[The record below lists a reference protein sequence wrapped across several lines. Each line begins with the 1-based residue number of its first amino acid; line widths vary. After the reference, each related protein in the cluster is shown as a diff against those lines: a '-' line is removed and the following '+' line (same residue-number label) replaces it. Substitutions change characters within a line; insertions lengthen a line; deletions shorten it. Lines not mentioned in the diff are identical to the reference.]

1 MGGSL
6 IIDNMVPVPYS
17 LDRGLAEIYEILNFV
32 RTTNSGWSDTVAV
45 EEYLAGSARVAIDN
59 RVAMRNLGI
68 ELGDIDIFVDRDW
81 YDDFCDNIEWDAD
94 DWHAGELL
102 FFRKGKLRST
112 ALVKVFNEIR
122 QVDFIPCEFENGK
135 PKQFFA
141 FSHSSNICD
150 MKRGV
155 KGFAHKLLCRAY
167 TADTDYHFSVDY
179 GLRQGSSYEYDT
191 DFMSVV
197 NKIFL
202 CNAYKVWSFTSLLQ
216 QLAKQPHPRKDKI
229 IAKFAELVFGPG
241 RQKSSRY
248 PEKDLANMTAV
259 FDVLCEYDMAP
270 QYLKSMYETEKGKIL
285 NAR

>member
-6 IIDNMVPVPYS
+6 IIDNMVPVPYN

-32 RTTNSGWSDTVAV
+32 RCSDPGWDDNVAV

-59 RVAMRNLGI
+59 RVCMRNMGI
-68 ELGDIDIFVDRDW
+68 ELGDIDIFVNRDH
-81 YDDFCDNIEWDAD
+81 YDDFCDNIEWEAD
-94 DWHAGELL
+94 DWYAGDLL

-112 ALVKVFNEIR
+112 ALVKVFDEVR

-141 FSHSSNICD
+141 FSHSSNIQD
-150 MKRGV
+150 MKNGV

-167 TADTDYHFSVDY
+167 TAGTDYHFSVDY
-179 GLRQGSSYEYDT
+179 GLRQGSSYDYDT

-197 NKIFL
+197 NKIFH

-216 QLAKQPHPRKDKI
+216 QLAKQPKERQDKI
-229 IAKFAELVFGPG
+229 LSKFAELVFGPG

-248 PEKDLANMTAV
+248 PEKDLANITAIYNV
-259 FDVLCEYDMAP
+259 MQRHNMAP
-270 QYLKSMYETEKGKIL
+270 KYMKDMYETEKGKIL